1 MFENYKVYETTL
13 AGRPLKLETGMMAQ
27 LANAA
32 VMATYGETKVLCT
45 VTASAKPREGVDFF
59 PLSVDY
65 EEKMYSVGRLP
76 GSFTRREGRATEK
89 AILASRCIDRPIRPL
104 FPKDM
109 RNDCS
114 VVATVMSVDPDCS
127 PEVAAA
133 IGVSAAIA
141 ISDIPW
147 AGPISSVNVGLVDG
161 EIVINPTLEQRAK
174 SDLNLTVSSTEDLVA
189 MIEAGANEISDELMF
204 DCIMAGHEANKEVV
218 KFINGI
224 VAEIGKPKFEFE
236 SNDPDPEIFKEI
248 EDFCIEDVKK
258 ALDTDDKTVRDAAL
272 LPIYNAVH
280 EKFDEKFEG
289 CEGKIEE
296 IMYLVQKHVVRD
308 WLKNEKKR
316 VDGRGIDEIRPL
328 NAQIDLLPRVHGS
341 GMFTRGQTQVLSV
354 ATLAPISEAQKLDG
368 LDEEISKR
376 YIHHYNFPSYSVGE
390 TKPSRGPGRREIGH
404 GALAEKALVPV
415 IPSVEEFPYAIRV
428 VSEVLSSNGSTSQG
442 SICGST
448 LALMAAGV
456 PIKAPVAGISCG
468 LITGDKGVYGDFMTM
483 VDIQGLE
490 DFYGD
495 MDFKVAGTHKG
506 ITAIQMDLKVHGL
519 TPEII
524 KEAFAKTHKA
534 RDYILDEVM
543 LKCIPEPRAEL
554 SKYAPKMLTTT
565 ISPDKIGD
573 VIGKQG
579 KVIQSIQEQ
588 CDCTI
593 TIEEDGHVYVS
604 GLDIEKAKQAISI
617 VELIANDPEVGA
629 IYSGKVTRLMTFGA
643 FVEIAPGKE
652 GLVHISKLDTKRV
665 EKVEDVV
672 AVGDQVIVKVTEIDD
687 QGRINLSRRDALVEV
702 NGATV
707 DPDADDVP
715 QPRPARRDGGH
726 GRDRRNF
733 RNRD

>member
-13 AGRPLKLETGMMAQ
+13 AGRPLKLETGKMAQ

-32 VMATYGETKVLCT
+32 ILCSYGETSVLCT

-65 EEKMYSVGRLP
+65 EEKMYSVGRIP
-76 GSFTRREGRATEK
+76 GSFQRREGRASEK

-127 PEVAAA
+127 PEIAAA

-147 AGPISSVNVGLVDG
+147 AGPISSVNVGIVDG
-161 EIVINPTLEQRAK
+161 EIVINPNLEERAK
-174 SDLNLTVSSTEDLVA
+174 TTLNLTVSSTADLVA
-189 MIEAGANEISDELMF
+189 MIEAGAEEIPDDVMF
-204 DCIMAGHEANKEVV
+204 DAIMAGHKANQEVV
-218 KFINGI
+218 AFINGI
-224 VAEIGKPKFEFE
+224 VEEIGKPKFEFE
-236 SNDPDPEIFKEI
+236 SNDPDPEIMAKI
-248 EDFCIEDVKK
+248 EEFCYSDVQK
-258 ALDTDDKTVRDAAL
+258 ALDTDDKLVRDAAL
-272 LPIYNAVH
+272 LPIYDAVH
-280 EKFDEKFEG
+280 EKFDELFEG
-289 CEGKIEE
+289 QEGKIDE
-296 IMYLVQKHVVRD
+296 IMYLVQKHVVRN
-308 WLKNEKKR
+308 WLKNDKKR

-328 NAQIDLLPRVHGS
+328 DAQIDLLPRVHGS
-341 GMFTRGQTQVLSV
+341 GMFTRGQTQVLSI
-354 ATLAPISEAQKLDG
+354 ATLASISESQRLDG
-368 LDEEISKR
+368 LDEETEKR

-404 GALAEKALVPV
+404 GALAERALVPV

-468 LITGDKGVYGDFMTM
+468 LITGDEGVYGDFMTM

-495 MDFKVAGTHKG
+495 MDFKVAGTKNG

-543 LKCIPEPRAEL
+543 LKCIDTPREEL
-554 SKYAPKMLTTT
+554 SPYAPKMLTTV
-565 ISPDKIGD
+565 IDPQKIGD

-579 KVIQSIQEQ
+579 KIIQSIQEQ
-588 CDCTI
+588 CECTI
-593 TIEEDGHVYVS
+593 TIEDDGHVFVS
-604 GLDIEKAKQAISI
+604 GLDVDKAKQAVSI
-617 VELIANDPEVGA
+617 VETIANGPEIGA
-629 IYSGKVTRLMTFGA
+629 IYNGKVTRLMSFGA
-643 FVEIAPGKE
+643 FVEIVPGVE
-652 GLVHISKLDTKRV
+652 GLVHVSKLDVKRV
-665 EKVEDVV
+665 EKVEDCVT
-672 AVGDQVIVKVTEIDD
+672 VGDTVMVKVEEIDE
-687 QGRINLSRRDALVEV
+687 QGRLNLSRRAALAEIK
-702 NGATV
+702 GLTIE
-707 DPDADDVP
+707 DDGDDADDK
-715 QPRPARRDGGH
+715 RRKGG
-726 GRDRRNF
+726 RFRRK
-733 RNRD
+733 

>member
-1 MFENYKVYETTL
+1 MFENFKVYETEL
-13 AGRPLKLETGMMAQ
+13 AGRPLKIETGMMAG

-32 VMATYGETKVLCT
+32 VMACYGDTRVLCT

-65 EEKMYSVGRLP
+65 EEKMYSVGRFP
-76 GSFTRREGRATEK
+76 GSFTRREGKATDK

-133 IGVSAAIA
+133 IGVSTAIA

-161 EIVINPTLEQRAK
+161 EIVINPNLSERAK
-174 SDLNLTVSSTEDLVA
+174 TDLTLTVSSTADLVA
-189 MIEAGANEISDELMF
+189 MIEAGGNEIPDDLMF
-204 DCIMAGHEANKEVV
+204 DCIMAGHEVNKEVV
-218 KFINGI
+218 KFINSI

-236 SNDPDPEIFKEI
+236 SNDPDPVLFAEMEA
-248 EDFCIEDVKK
+248 FCIEDVKK
-258 ALDTDDKTVRDAAL
+258 ALDTDDKLVRDAAL
-272 LPIYNAVH
+272 LPISNALH
-280 EKFDEKFEG
+280 EKYDAQFEG
-289 CEGKIEE
+289 QEAKIDE
-296 IMYLVQKHVVRD
+296 ILYLIQKHVVRS
-308 WLKNEKKR
+308 WLKDEKKR
-316 VDGRGIDEIRPL
+316 VDGRGIDDIRPL
-328 NAQIDLLPRVHGS
+328 DAKVDLLPRVHGS
-341 GMFTRGQTQVLSV
+341 GMFTRGQTQVLSI
-354 ATLAPISEAQKLDG
+354 ATLAPVSEAQKLDG
-368 LDEEISKR
+368 LDEEVSKR

-415 IPSVEEFPYAIRV
+415 IPSVDEFPYAIRV

-456 PIKAPVAGISCG
+456 PLKAPVAGISCG
-468 LITGDKGVYGDFMTM
+468 LITGDEGVYGDFMTM

-519 TPEII
+519 TPAII
-524 KEAFAKTHKA
+524 KEAFAKTRKA
-534 RDYILDEVM
+534 RLHILDEVM
-543 LKCIPEPRAEL
+543 LKCIPECRSEL
-554 SKYAPKMLTTT
+554 SPFAPKMLTLS
-565 ISPDKIGD
+565 INPEKIGD

-593 TIEEDGHVYVS
+593 NIEEDGRVFVS
-604 GLDIEKAKQAISI
+604 GLDLEKAKQAVSI
-617 VELIANDPEVGA
+617 IELIANDPEIGA
-629 IYSGKVTRLMTFGA
+629 IYSGRVTRLMTFGA

-652 GLVHISKLDTKRV
+652 GLVHISKLDVKRT

-672 AVGDQVIVKVTEIDD
+672 NVGDQVIVKVTEIDD
-687 QGRINLSRRDALVEV
+687 QGRINLSRRDALVEI
-702 NGATV
+702 NGAV
-707 DPDADDVP
+707 IEDDGEEETER
-715 QPRPARRDGGH
+715 RPRRDNNH
-726 GRDRRNF
+726 RRNF
-733 RNRD
+733 RK

>member
-1 MFENYKVYETTL
+1 MFFKNFKVWETEL
-13 AGRPLKLETGMMAQ
+13 AGRKLTLETGKMAG
-27 LANAA
+27 LANASI
-32 VMATYGETKVLCT
+32 MARYGETEVLCT

-65 EEKMYSVGRLP
+65 EEKMYAVGKIP
-76 GSFTRREGRATEK
+76 GSFLRREGRAGEK
-89 AILASRCIDRPIRPL
+89 AILTSRCIDRPIRPL
-104 FPKDM
+104 FPKDL

-127 PEVAAA
+127 PEITAA

-174 SDLNLTVSSTEDLVA
+174 TDLTLTVASTADLVA
-189 MIEAGANEISDELMF
+189 MIEAGGNEIDDETMF
-204 DCIMAGHEANKEVV
+204 NAIMAGHEENKKIV
-218 KFINGI
+218 KFIQGI
-224 VAEIGKPKFEFE
+224 VDEVGKPKFEYE
-236 SNDPDPEIFKEI
+236 SSDPDPEIMKEI

-258 ALDTDDKTVRDAAL
+258 ALDTDDKLVRDEAL

-280 EKFDEKFEG
+280 EKFDERFEG
-289 CEGKIEE
+289 NEGKIEE
-296 IMYLVQKHVVRD
+296 IMYLVQKHVVRA
-308 WLKNEKKR
+308 WLKDEHKR

-328 NAQIDLLPRVHGS
+328 NAEIDLLSRAHGS
-341 GMFTRGQTQVLSV
+341 GLFTRGQTQVLSV
-354 ATLAPISEAQKLDG
+354 TTLGPMSDAQLLDS
-368 LDEEISKR
+368 LDEQTEKR

-415 IPSVEEFPYAIRV
+415 LPSVDEFPYAIRV

-448 LALMAAGV
+448 LSLMAAGV

-468 LITGDKGVYGDFMTM
+468 LITGDDGVYGDFMTM

-495 MDFKVAGTHKG
+495 MDFKVAGTKKG

-534 RDYILDEVM
+534 RNYILDEIM
-543 LKCIPEPRAEL
+543 LPCISEPRKEL
-554 SKYAPKMLTTT
+554 SKYAPKMYTLS
-565 ISPDKIGD
+565 INPDKIGD
-573 VIGKQG
+573 VIGKGG
-579 KVIQSIQEQ
+579 KVIQEIQA
-588 CDCTI
+588 DYDVKI
-593 TIEEDGHVYVS
+593 NIEEDGRVYIS
-604 GLDIEKAKQAISI
+604 GIDAEKCKGAVEI
-617 VELIANDPEVGA
+617 VKLIATDPEVGSF
-629 IYSGKVTRLMTFGA
+629 YNGVVTRIMNFGA

-652 GLVHISKLDTKRV
+652 GLVHISRLDVKRT

-672 AVGDQVIVKVTEIDD
+672 NVGDSVIVKCIEIDD
-687 QGRINLSRRDALVEV
+687 QGRINLSRRDALIELEGMKPE
-702 NGATV
+702 NEIDET
-707 DPDADDVP
+707 
-715 QPRPARRDGGH
+715 PRKPRRDNH
-726 GRDRRNF
+726 RRDN
-733 RNRD
+733 NRK

>member
-1 MFENYKVYETTL
+1 MFFKNFKVWETEL
-13 AGRPLKLETGMMAQ
+13 AGRKLTLETGKMAG
-27 LANAA
+27 LANASI
-32 VMATYGETKVLCT
+32 MARYGETEVLCT

-65 EEKMYSVGRLP
+65 EEKMYAVGKIP
-76 GSFTRREGRATEK
+76 GSFLRREGRAGEK
-89 AILASRCIDRPIRPL
+89 AILTSRCIDRPIRPL
-104 FPKDM
+104 FPKDL

-127 PEVAAA
+127 PEITAA

-147 AGPISSVNVGLVDG
+147 AGPISSVNVGLADG

-174 SDLNLTVSSTEDLVA
+174 TDLTLTVASTADLVA
-189 MIEAGANEISDELMF
+189 MIEAGGNEIDDETMF
-204 DCIMAGHEANKEVV
+204 NAIMAGHEENKKIV
-218 KFINGI
+218 KFIQGI
-224 VAEIGKPKFEFE
+224 VDEVGKPKFEYE
-236 SNDPDPEIFKEI
+236 SSDPDPEIMKEI

-258 ALDTDDKTVRDAAL
+258 ALDTDDKLVRDEAL

-280 EKFDEKFEG
+280 EKFDERFEG
-289 CEGKIEE
+289 NEGKIEE
-296 IMYLVQKHVVRD
+296 IMYLVQKHVVRA
-308 WLKNEKKR
+308 WLKDEHKR

-328 NAQIDLLPRVHGS
+328 NAEIDLLSRAHGS
-341 GMFTRGQTQVLSV
+341 GLFTRGQTQVLSV
-354 ATLAPISEAQKLDG
+354 TTLGPMSDAQLLDG
-368 LDEEISKR
+368 LDEQTEKR

-415 IPSVEEFPYAIRV
+415 LPSVDEFPYAIRV

-448 LALMAAGV
+448 LSLMAAGV

-468 LITGDKGVYGDFMTM
+468 LITGDDGVYGDFMTM

-495 MDFKVAGTHKG
+495 MDFKVAGTKKG

-534 RDYILDEVM
+534 RNYILDEIM
-543 LKCIPEPRAEL
+543 LPCISEPRKEL
-554 SKYAPKMLTTT
+554 SKYAPKMYTLS
-565 ISPDKIGD
+565 INPDKIGD
-573 VIGKQG
+573 VIGKGG
-579 KVIQSIQEQ
+579 KVIQEIQA
-588 CDCTI
+588 DYDVKI
-593 TIEEDGHVYVS
+593 NIEEDGRVYIS
-604 GLDIEKAKQAISI
+604 GIDADKCKGAVEI
-617 VELIANDPEVGA
+617 VKLIATDPEVGSF
-629 IYSGKVTRLMTFGA
+629 YNGVVTRIMNFGA

-652 GLVHISKLDTKRV
+652 GLVHISRLDVKRT

-672 AVGDQVIVKVTEIDD
+672 NVGDSVIVKCIEIDD
-687 QGRINLSRRDALVEV
+687 QGRINLSRRDALIELEGMKPE
-702 NGATV
+702 NEIDET
-707 DPDADDVP
+707 
-715 QPRPARRDGGH
+715 PRKPRRDNH
-726 GRDRRNF
+726 RRDN
-733 RNRD
+733 NRK

>member
-1 MFENYKVYETTL
+1 MFENYKVYETEL
-13 AGRPLKLETGMMAQ
+13 AGRPLKLETGKMAG

-32 VMATYGETKVLCT
+32 ILASYGETSVLCT

-65 EEKMYSVGRLP
+65 EEKMYSVGKIP
-76 GSFTRREGRATEK
+76 GSFQRREGKASEK
-89 AILASRCIDRPIRPL
+89 AILTSRCIDRPIRPL
-104 FPKDM
+104 FPKEM

-127 PEVAAA
+127 PEITAM

-147 AGPISSVNVGLVDG
+147 DGPISGVNVGLCDG
-161 EIVINPTLEQRAK
+161 EIVINPNLEQRAK
-174 SDLNLTVSSTEDLVA
+174 SEMTVTVASTADLVA
-189 MIEAGANEISDELMF
+189 MIEAGANEVSDELMF
-204 DCIMAGHEANKEVV
+204 DAIMKAHEVNKEIV
-218 KFINGI
+218 KFINGM
-224 VAEIGKPKFEFE
+224 VAEIGKPKFKFE
-236 SNDPDPEIFKEI
+236 ATGPKPEILEEI
-248 EDFCIEDVKK
+248 ENFCIEDVKK
-258 ALDTDDKTVRDAAL
+258 ALDTDDKLVRDAAL
-272 LPIYNAVH
+272 LPIEESIKENFKNY
-280 EKFDEKFEG
+280 FEG
-289 CEGKIEE
+289 EDACLDDAKLGE
-296 IMYLVQKHVVRD
+296 IMYLIQKHVVRD
-308 WLKNEKKR
+308 WLKNDKKR

-328 NAQIDLLPRVHGS
+328 DAEIDLLPRVHGS

-354 ATLAPISEAQKLDG
+354 ATLASVSEAQKLDG
-368 LDEEISKR
+368 LDEEIQKR

-404 GALAEKALVPV
+404 GALAEKALLPV
-415 IPSVEEFPYAIRV
+415 IPPVEEFPYAIRV
-428 VSEVLSSNGSTSQG
+428 VSEVLSSNGSTSQA

-468 LITGDKGVYGDFMTM
+468 LITSDDGSFMTM

-495 MDFKVAGTHKG
+495 MDFKVAGTKKG
-506 ITAIQMDLKVHGL
+506 ITAIQMDLKIHGL

-534 RDYILDEVM
+534 RNYILDEVM
-543 LKCIPEPRAEL
+543 LPVIGEPRKEL
-554 SKYAPKMLTTT
+554 SKYAPKMLTIT

-593 TIEEDGHVYVS
+593 NIEEDGKVFVS
-604 GLDIEKAKQAISI
+604 GLDIEKAKAAVSI
-617 VELIANDPEVGA
+617 INTIANDPEIGA
-629 IYSGKVTRLMTFGA
+629 VYRGKVTRLMNFGA

-652 GLVHISKLDTKRV
+652 GLVHISKLDVKRV
-665 EKVEDVV
+665 NKVEDVV
-672 AVGDQVIVKVTEIDD
+672 NVGDEIIVMVTEIDD
-687 QGRINLSRRDALVEV
+687 QGRINLSRRDALVKIE
-702 NGATV
+702 GAV
-707 DPDADDVP
+707 VEDDDADSE
-715 QPRPARRDGGH
+715 QESKPRQKRAG
-726 GRDRRNF
+726 F
-733 RNRD
+733 RKSR

>member
-1 MFENYKVYETTL
+1 MFFKNFKVWETEL
-13 AGRPLKLETGMMAQ
+13 AGRKLTLETGKMAG
-27 LANAA
+27 LANASI
-32 VMATYGETKVLCT
+32 MARYGETEVLCT

-65 EEKMYSVGRLP
+65 EEKMYSVGKIP
-76 GSFTRREGRATEK
+76 GSFLRREGRAGEK
-89 AILASRCIDRPIRPL
+89 AILTSRCIDRPIRPL
-104 FPKDM
+104 FPKDL

-127 PEVAAA
+127 PEITAA

-147 AGPISSVNVGLVDG
+147 AGPISSVNVGIVDG

-174 SDLNLTVSSTEDLVA
+174 TDLTLTVASTADLVA
-189 MIEAGANEISDELMF
+189 MIEAGGNEIDDETMF
-204 DCIMAGHEANKEVV
+204 NAIMAGHEENKKIV
-218 KFINGI
+218 KFIQGI
-224 VAEIGKPKFEFE
+224 VDEIGKPKFEYE
-236 SNDPDPEIFKEI
+236 SSDPDPEIMKEI

-258 ALDTDDKTVRDAAL
+258 ALDTDDKLVRDEAL

-280 EKFDEKFEG
+280 EKFDERFEG
-289 CEGKIEE
+289 NEGKIEE
-296 IMYLVQKHVVRD
+296 IMYLVQKHVVRA
-308 WLKNEKKR
+308 WLKDEHKR

-328 NAQIDLLPRVHGS
+328 NAEVDLLSRAHGS
-341 GMFTRGQTQVLSV
+341 GLFTRGQTQVLSV
-354 ATLAPISEAQKLDG
+354 TTLGPMSDAQLLDG
-368 LDEEISKR
+368 LDEQTEKR

-415 IPSVEEFPYAIRV
+415 LPSVDEFPYAIRV

-448 LALMAAGV
+448 LSLMAAGV

-468 LITGDKGVYGDFMTM
+468 LITGDDGVYGDFMTM

-495 MDFKVAGTHKG
+495 MDFKVAGTKKG

-534 RDYILDEVM
+534 RNYILDEIM
-543 LKCIPEPRAEL
+543 LPCISEPRKEL
-554 SKYAPKMLTTT
+554 SKYAPKMYTLS
-565 ISPDKIGD
+565 INPDKIGD
-573 VIGKQG
+573 VIGKGG
-579 KVIQSIQEQ
+579 KVIQEIQA
-588 CDCTI
+588 DYDVKI
-593 TIEEDGHVYVS
+593 NIEEDGRVYIS
-604 GLDIEKAKQAISI
+604 GIDADKCKGAVEI
-617 VELIANDPEVGA
+617 VKLIATDPEVGSF
-629 IYSGKVTRLMTFGA
+629 YNGVVTRIMNFGA

-652 GLVHISKLDTKRV
+652 GLVHISRLDVKRT

-672 AVGDQVIVKVTEIDD
+672 NVGDSVIVKCIEIDD
-687 QGRINLSRRDALVEV
+687 QGRINLSRRDALIELEGMKPE
-702 NGATV
+702 NEIDET
-707 DPDADDVP
+707 
-715 QPRPARRDGGH
+715 PRKPRRDNH
-726 GRDRRNF
+726 RRDNNRR
-733 RNRD
+733 

>member
-1 MFENYKVYETTL
+1 MFFKNFKVWETKL
-13 AGRPLKLETGMMAQ
+13 AGRKLTLETGKMAG
-27 LANAA
+27 LANASI
-32 VMATYGETKVLCT
+32 MARYGETEVLCT

-65 EEKMYSVGRLP
+65 EEKMYAVGKIP
-76 GSFTRREGRATEK
+76 GSFLRREGRAGEK
-89 AILASRCIDRPIRPL
+89 AILTSRCIDRPIRPL
-104 FPKDM
+104 FPKDL

-127 PEVAAA
+127 PEITAA

-174 SDLNLTVSSTEDLVA
+174 TDLTLTVASTADLVA
-189 MIEAGANEISDELMF
+189 MIEAGGNEIDDETMF
-204 DCIMAGHEANKEVV
+204 NAIMAGHEENKKIV
-218 KFINGI
+218 KFIQGI
-224 VAEIGKPKFEFE
+224 VDEVGKPKFEYE
-236 SNDPDPEIFKEI
+236 SSDPDPEIMKEI

-258 ALDTDDKTVRDAAL
+258 ALDTDDKLVRDEAL

-280 EKFDEKFEG
+280 EKFDERFEG
-289 CEGKIEE
+289 NEGKIEE
-296 IMYLVQKHVVRD
+296 IMYLVQKHVVRA
-308 WLKNEKKR
+308 WLKDEHKR

-328 NAQIDLLPRVHGS
+328 NAEIDLLSRAHGS
-341 GMFTRGQTQVLSV
+341 GLFTRGQTQVLSV
-354 ATLAPISEAQKLDG
+354 TTLGPMSDAQLLDG
-368 LDEEISKR
+368 LDEQTEKR

-415 IPSVEEFPYAIRV
+415 LPSVDEFPYAIRV

-448 LALMAAGV
+448 LSLMAAGV

-468 LITGDKGVYGDFMTM
+468 LITGDDGVYGDFMTM

-495 MDFKVAGTHKG
+495 MDFKVAGTKKG

-534 RDYILDEVM
+534 RNYILDEIM
-543 LKCIPEPRAEL
+543 LPCISEPRKEL
-554 SKYAPKMLTTT
+554 SKYAPKMYTLS
-565 ISPDKIGD
+565 INPDKIGD
-573 VIGKQG
+573 VIGKGG
-579 KVIQSIQEQ
+579 KVIQEIQA
-588 CDCTI
+588 DYDVKI
-593 TIEEDGHVYVS
+593 NIEEDGRVYIS
-604 GLDIEKAKQAISI
+604 GIDADKCKGAVEI
-617 VELIANDPEVGA
+617 VKLIATDPEVGSF
-629 IYSGKVTRLMTFGA
+629 YNGVVTRIMNFGA

-652 GLVHISKLDTKRV
+652 GLVHISRLDVKRT

-672 AVGDQVIVKVTEIDD
+672 NVGDSVIVKCIEIDD
-687 QGRINLSRRDALVEV
+687 QGRINLSRRDALIELEGMKPE
-702 NGATV
+702 NEIDET
-707 DPDADDVP
+707 
-715 QPRPARRDGGH
+715 PRKPRRDNH
-726 GRDRRNF
+726 RRDN
-733 RNRD
+733 NRK

>member
-1 MFENYKVYETTL
+1 MFENYKVYETEL
-13 AGRPLKLETGMMAQ
+13 AGRPLKLETGMMAG

-32 VMATYGETKVLCT
+32 IMACYGDTRVLCT

-65 EEKMYSVGRLP
+65 EEKMYAVGRMP
-76 GSFTRREGRATEK
+76 GSFTRREGRAGEK

-114 VVATVMSVDPDCS
+114 VVATVMAVDPDCS

-174 SDLNLTVSSTEDLVA
+174 TDLNLTVSSTADLVA
-189 MIEAGANEISDELMF
+189 MIEAGANEIDDDLMF
-204 DCIMAGHEANKEVV
+204 DCIMAGHEENKKVV
-218 KFINGI
+218 EFINGI
-224 VAEIGKPKFEFE
+224 VAEIGKEKFEFV
-236 SNDPDPEIFKEI
+236 SNDPDPAIMEEI
-248 EDFCIEDVKK
+248 EAFCIEDVRK
-258 ALDTDDKTVRDAAL
+258 ALDTDDKLVRDAAL
-272 LPIYNAVH
+272 LPIYQAVH
-280 EKFDEKFEG
+280 EKFDERFEG
-289 CEGKIEE
+289 QEAKLDE
-296 IMYLVQKHVVRD
+296 IMYLVQKHVVRA
-308 WLKNEKKR
+308 WLKDEKKR

-328 NAQIDLLPRVHGS
+328 DAKVDLLPRVHGS
-341 GMFTRGQTQVLSV
+341 GMFTRGQTQVLSI
-354 ATLAPISEAQKLDG
+354 ATLAPVSEAQKLDG
-368 LDEEISKR
+368 LDEEVSKR

-468 LITGDKGVYGDFMTM
+468 LITGDDGVYGDFMTM

-519 TPEII
+519 TPAII

-534 RDYILDEVM
+534 RLHILDEVM
-543 LKCIPEPRAEL
+543 LKCIPEYRSEL
-554 SKYAPKMLTTT
+554 SEYAPKMLTTV
-565 ISPDKIGD
+565 INPDKIGD

-588 CDCTI
+588 CECTI
-593 TIEEDGHVYVS
+593 TIEEDGHVFVA
-604 GLDIEKAKQAISI
+604 GIDIEKAKQAVSI
-617 VELIANDPEVGA
+617 VELIANDPEIGA
-629 IYSGKVTRLMTFGA
+629 VYNGKVTRLMTFGA

-652 GLVHISKLDTKRV
+652 GLVHISKLDVKRV

-672 AVGDQVIVKVTEIDD
+672 SVGDQVLVKVTEIDD
-687 QGRINLSRRDALVEV
+687 QGRINLSRRDALVEI
-702 NGATV
+702 NGAV
-707 DPDADDVP
+707 VEDEPEEDKK
-715 QPRPARRDGGH
+715 PRQ
-726 GRDRRNF
+726 RDRKGF
-733 RNRD
+733 RKH

>member
-1 MFENYKVYETTL
+1 MFENFKVYETEL
-13 AGRPLKLETGMMAQ
+13 AGRPLRIETGMMAG

-32 VMATYGETKVLCT
+32 VMSCYGDTRVLCT

-65 EEKMYSVGRLP
+65 EEKMYSVGRFP
-76 GSFTRREGRATEK
+76 GGFTRREGKATDK

-127 PEVAAA
+127 PEIAAA
-133 IGVSAAIA
+133 IGVSTAIA

-161 EIVINPTLEQRAK
+161 EIVINPNLEQRAK
-174 SDLNLTVSSTEDLVA
+174 TDLNLTVSSTADLVA
-189 MIEAGANEISDELMF
+189 MIEAGGNEIEDDLMF
-204 DCIMAGHEANKEVV
+204 DCIMAGHEVNKEVV

-236 SNDPDPEIFKEI
+236 SNDPDPVLFAEME
-248 EDFCIEDVKK
+248 EFCIEDVKK
-258 ALDTDDKTVRDAAL
+258 ALDTDDKLVRDAAL
-272 LPIYNAVH
+272 LPISNALH
-280 EKFDEKFEG
+280 EKYDAQFEG
-289 CEGKIEE
+289 QEGKIDE
-296 IMYLVQKHVVRD
+296 ILYLIQKHVVRS
-308 WLKNEKKR
+308 WLKDEKKR

-328 NAQIDLLPRVHGS
+328 DAKVDLLPRVHGS
-341 GMFTRGQTQVLSV
+341 GMFTRGQTQVLSI
-354 ATLAPISEAQKLDG
+354 ATLAPVSEAQKLDG
-368 LDEEISKR
+368 LDEEVSKR

-456 PIKAPVAGISCG
+456 PLKAPVAGISCG
-468 LITGDKGVYGDFMTM
+468 LITGDEGVYGDFMTM

-519 TPEII
+519 TPAII
-524 KEAFAKTHKA
+524 KEAFAKTNKA
-534 RDYILDEVM
+534 RMHILDDVM

-554 SKYAPKMLTTT
+554 SKYAPKMLTTA
-565 ISPDKIGD
+565 INPEKIGD

-588 CDCTI
+588 CECTI
-593 TIEEDGHVYVS
+593 NIEEDGRVYVS

-617 VELIANDPEVGA
+617 VELIANDPEIGA
-629 IYSGKVTRLMTFGA
+629 VYSGKVTRLMTFGA

-652 GLVHISKLDTKRV
+652 GLVHISKLDVKRV

-687 QGRINLSRRDALVEV
+687 QGRINLSRRDALVEI
-702 NGATV
+702 NGAV
-707 DPDADDVP
+707 VEDDADEQTERKP
-715 QPRPARRDGGH
+715 RRDNNRRGFKK
-726 GRDRRNF
+726 RDN
-733 RNRD
+733 